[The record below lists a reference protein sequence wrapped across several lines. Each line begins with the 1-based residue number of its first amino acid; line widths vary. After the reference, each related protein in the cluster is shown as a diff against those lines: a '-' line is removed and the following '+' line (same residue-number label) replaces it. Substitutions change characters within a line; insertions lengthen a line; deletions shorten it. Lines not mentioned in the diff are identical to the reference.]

1 MVRMEVDPVHKLFR
15 SIPKL
20 VYVVVAVASCLVAA
34 SLASAA
40 PAPTPTTPV
49 TTASTSTAPGQR
61 IDLKV
66 LLLGGTGA
74 EPSYLAWK
82 AELQREGVPFEAI
95 AATPGHAPITA
106 ASLSDTLPGGIQEG
120 KYQAVILATGGL
132 VVCEATC
139 ASALSSSEWSAL
151 ESYEQTF
158 NVRQISAYVYPGST
172 YGLNSP
178 TVSGPLDGSVGS
190 LTPDGSMAF
199 PYLNGPVKIDT
210 GTYGYQATPLAT
222 QATGASFDTL
232 LTGPSGSALVG
243 VYTHPN
249 GTQELVQSFDGNG
262 GQLQSELLRHGEL
275 NWVTR
280 GVYLGDQRNY
290 LAVNVDDVFL
300 SDDSWNTATHTTD
313 YNPADAIRM
322 TPADVDRAA
331 SWSAQNGI
339 TLGML
344 FNGGGSDQYAAEHAG
359 SDPLLTEFKEDAADF
374 YWLSHTYDH
383 PNLDCATQAYT
394 DTEFQ
399 SNTAW
404 ATKNG
409 FSTNPAEVVT
419 GEHSGLANL
428 IPGNPGTV
436 DPPDLDSASVS
447 PTGGALPAGSYE
459 YAVTDTSSNGES
471 TPSETTA
478 IPGGGA
484 ETNSTTLTWQ
494 AVCHA
499 LGYKV
504 YRRASG
510 TANPWS
516 LIANVPPPS
525 PSFTNTGAVE
535 VSFTDTTG
543 PSSGEAA
550 TPPAVNGATENPYA
564 QNPVFTAA
572 LTDSAIKYFGSDASK
587 PYPSNP
593 LEVNSPQIPAGQTF
607 TDGPAQAVPR
617 YPKNI
622 YYNVATQAQEV
633 DEYNTLYLPPS
644 LGGVCVNTAVTT
656 CESTPASFPQI
667 VESVATNM
675 FGHMMGNDPRP
686 HYFHQTNISGE
697 GILYNV
703 LNALL
708 AEYHQYFNSSAPIV
722 QLTESQSGA
731 LLVEQQAWNN
741 ALAAGQ
747 LSGYLQGNQVT
758 VTNTGTAISV
768 PVTGTSVGT
777 LYGGIKSGW
786 TSVPAG
792 STSYTTT
799 APSSAPTVSRV
810 SPASGPT
817 AGGSTVTITGS
828 GFLSGSTVRFGTV
841 MATSVTVS
849 STGTIT
855 AVSPAGSGAVDVT
868 VTNGNGTSATSTADR
883 FTYVAPPQVTGVAP
897 NTGSTLLGGITVIT
911 GKGFTGATEVDF
923 GSTRGLYAVLS
934 DTMILAYAPPHA
946 AGAVDVT
953 VHAPA
958 GVSAI
963 SSADRFTFLA
973 RL

>member
-1 MVRMEVDPVHKLFR
+1 MVRMEVDPVQKLFR
-15 SIPKL
+15 SMPKL
-20 VYVVVAVASCLVAA
+20 VYVAVAIAICLLGA

-40 PAPTPTTPV
+40 PTPV
-49 TTASTSTAPGQR
+49 TPAPSGPR

-66 LLLGGTGA
+66 LLLGGTGT

-95 AATPGHAPITA
+95 AASTGHTPITA
-106 ASLSDTLPGGIQEG
+106 ATLSDTLAGGVQEG

-139 ASALSSSEWSAL
+139 ASALSSTEWSAL
-151 ESYEQTF
+151 ESYEQAF
-158 NVRQISAYVYPGST
+158 NVRQISAYIYPGST

-178 TVSGPLDGSVGS
+178 TISGPLDGSIAS
-190 LTPDGSMAF
+190 LSSDGKLAF

-222 QATGASFDTL
+222 QASGASFDTL
-232 LTGPSGSALVG
+232 LTGPGSSALVG
-243 VYTHPN
+243 VYTHAN
-249 GTQELVQSFDGNG
+249 GTQELVQTFDGNG
-262 GQLQSELLRHGEL
+262 GQLQSEMLRHGEL

-290 LAVNVDDVFL
+290 LAVNIDDVFL
-300 SDDSWNTATHTTD
+300 SDDSWSAATHTTD

-322 TPADVDRAA
+322 TPTDVDRAA
-331 SWSAQNGI
+331 TWSKQNGI

-344 FNGGGSDQYAAEHAG
+344 FNGGGSDVYAAEHAG
-359 SDPLLTEFKEDAADF
+359 SDPLLTEFKKDSSYF

-428 IPGNPGTV
+428 VPGNPGTV
-436 DPPDLDSASVS
+436 DPPDIDSASVS

-478 IPGGGA
+478 IPGGAA

-499 LGYKV
+499 TGYKV
-504 YRRASG
+504 YRREGGAAG
-510 TANPWS
+510 QWS
-516 LIANVPPPS
+516 LISSVPPPS

-535 VSFTDTTG
+535 VSFTDTTS
-543 PSSGEAA
+543 PSAGVAA

-564 QNPVFTAA
+564 QNPIFTAA
-572 LTDSAIKYFGSDASK
+572 LTDSAIKYFGADASK

-593 LEVNSPQIPAGQTF
+593 LEVSSPQIPAGQTF
-607 TDGPAQAVPR
+607 TDGPAQAIPR
-617 YPKNI
+617 YPENI

-644 LGGVCVNTAVTT
+644 LGGTCVNTAVTT
-656 CESTPASFPQI
+656 CESTPASFQQI
-667 VESVATNM
+667 VESVSTNM
-675 FGHMMGNDPRP
+675 FSHVMGNDPRP
-686 HYFHQTNISGE
+686 HFFHQTNITGE

-703 LNALL
+703 LGTLL
-708 AEYHQYFNSSAPIV
+708 AQYHEYFNSSAPII

-731 LLVEQQAWNN
+731 LLAEQQAWSN
-741 ALAAGQ
+741 ALAASQ
-747 LSGYLQGNQVT
+747 VSAYIQGGQVT
-758 VTNTGTAISV
+758 VTNSTGAPLSV
-768 PVTGTSVGT
+768 PLTGTSVGT

-786 TSVPAG
+786 TGVPAG
-792 STSYTTT
+792 STGYT
-799 APSSAPTVSRV
+799 ALPSSAPPLAHPPPRV
-810 SPASGPT
+810 TGVMPNI
-817 AGGSTVTITGS
+817 GSTV
-828 GFLSGSTVRFGTV
+828 F
-841 MATSVTVS
+841 
-849 STGTIT
+849 
-855 AVSPAGSGAVDVT
+855 
-868 VTNGNGTSATSTADR
+868 
-883 FTYVAPPQVTGVAP
+883 
-897 NTGSTLLGGITVIT
+897 GGIALIA

-923 GSTRGLYAVLS
+923 GTTRGLYVVLS
-934 DTMILAYAPPHA
+934 DTLILAYSPPHA
-946 AGAVDVT
+946 AGVVDVT
-953 VHAPA
+953 IHAPT
-958 GVSAI
+958 GISAT
-963 SSADRFTFLA
+963 STADHFTFVG

>member
-1 MVRMEVDPVHKLFR
+1 M
-15 SIPKL
+15 
-20 VYVVVAVASCLVAA
+20 
-34 SLASAA
+34 
-40 PAPTPTTPV
+40 
-49 TTASTSTAPGQR
+49 
-61 IDLKV
+61 
-66 LLLGGTGA
+66 
-74 EPSYLAWK
+74 
-82 AELQREGVPFEAI
+82 
-95 AATPGHAPITA
+95 
-106 ASLSDTLPGGIQEG
+106 
-120 KYQAVILATGGL
+120 ILATGGL

-139 ASALSSSEWSAL
+139 ASALSSTEWSAL

-178 TVSGPLDGSVGS
+178 TVSGPLDGSVAS
-190 LTPDGSMAF
+190 LSSDGKLAF

-210 GTYGYQATPLAT
+210 GTYGYQATQLAPP
-222 QATGASFDTL
+222 ATGTSFDTL
-232 LTGPSGSALVG
+232 LTGLGGSALVG
-243 VYTHPN
+243 VYTHAN
-249 GTQELVQSFDGNG
+249 GTQELVQTFDGNG

-300 SDDSWNTATHTTD
+300 SDDSWSTATHTTD

-322 TPADVDRAA
+322 TAADVDRAA
-331 SWSAQNGI
+331 TWSQQNGI

-344 FNGGGSDQYAAEHAG
+344 FNGGGSDAYAAEHAG
-359 SDPLLTEFKEDAADF
+359 SDPLLSEFKKDSSDF

-404 ATKNG
+404 AKKNG

-428 IPGNPGTV
+428 VPGNPGTV

-447 PTGGALPAGSYE
+447 PSGGALPAGSYE

-471 TPSETTA
+471 TASETTA
-478 IPGGGA
+478 IPSGPVA
-484 ETNSTTLTWQ
+484 TNSTTLTWQ

-499 LGYKV
+499 TGYRV
-504 YRRASG
+504 YRRTGGAAG
-510 TANPWS
+510 QWS
-516 LIANVPPPS
+516 LIASVAPPS

-535 VSFTDTTG
+535 VSVTDTTG
-543 PSSGEAA
+543 PSAGVAA

-564 QNPVFTAA
+564 QNPVFAAA

-617 YPKNI
+617 YPTNI

-644 LGGVCVNTAVTT
+644 LGGTCVNTTVTT
-656 CESTPASFPQI
+656 CESTPASFQQI
-667 VESVATNM
+667 VESVSTNM
-675 FGHMMGNDPRP
+675 FSHVMGNDPRP
-686 HYFHQTNISGE
+686 HFFHQTNITGE

-703 LNALL
+703 LNTLL
-708 AEYHQYFNSSAPIV
+708 ADYHEYFNSSAPIV

-731 LLVEQQAWNN
+731 LLAEQQAWSN

-747 LSGYLQGNQVT
+747 AGGYIQGGQVT
-758 VTNTGTAISV
+758 VTNTTAAPLSV
-768 PVTGTSVGT
+768 PITGTSVGT

-786 TSVPAG
+786 TGVPAG
-792 STSYTTT
+792 STK
-799 APSSAPTVSRV
+799 
-810 SPASGPT
+810 
-817 AGGSTVTITGS
+817 
-828 GFLSGSTVRFGTV
+828 F
-841 MATSVTVS
+841 
-849 STGTIT
+849 
-855 AVSPAGSGAVDVT
+855 
-868 VTNGNGTSATSTADR
+868 TNTP
-883 FTYVAPPQVTGVAP
+883 PPQVTGVAP
-897 NTGSTLLGGITVIT
+897 NVGSTLLGGIALIS

-923 GSTRGLYAVLS
+923 GTTRALYVVLS
-934 DTMILAYAPPHA
+934 DTLILAYSPPHP
-946 AGAVDVT
+946 AGAIDVT
-953 VHAPA
+953 VHAA
-958 GVSAI
+958 TGISAI
-963 SSADRFTFLA
+963 SSADRFTFVG

>member
-1 MVRMEVDPVHKLFR
+1 MVRMEVDPVRKLFR
-15 SIPKL
+15 STPKL
-20 VYVVVAVASCLVAA
+20 VYIVLAVASCLFAA

-40 PAPTPTTPV
+40 APT
-49 TTASTSTAPGQR
+49 TTAPTSATTAPGQR

-66 LLLGGTGA
+66 LLLGGTGT

-95 AATPGHAPITA
+95 AATPGHTPITA
-106 ASLSDTLPGGIQEG
+106 TSLSDTLTGGIQEG

-139 ASALSSSEWSAL
+139 ASALSSSEWAAL

-158 NVRQISAYVYPGST
+158 NVRQMSAYVYPSST

-178 TVSGPLDGSVGS
+178 TASGPLDGTVGS
-190 LTPDGSMAF
+190 LTPDGNLAF
-199 PYLNGPVKIDT
+199 PYLNGAVKIDT

-222 QATGASFDTL
+222 QTTGASFDTL
-232 LTGPSGSALVG
+232 LTGPAGSALVG

-262 GQLQSELLRHGEL
+262 GQLHSELLRHGEL
-275 NWVTR
+275 NWLTR
-280 GVYLGDQRNY
+280 GVFLGDQRNY
-290 LAVNVDDVFL
+290 LAVNIDDVFL
-300 SDDSWNTATHTTD
+300 SDDSWDAATHTTD

-322 TPADVDRAA
+322 TSADVDKAA
-331 SWSAQNGI
+331 TWSKQNGV

-359 SDPLLTEFKEDAADF
+359 SDPLLTEFKKDSADF

-383 PNLDCATQAYT
+383 PNLDCANQAYT
-394 DTEFQ
+394 DTELQ

-404 ATKNG
+404 AKKDG

-428 IPGNPGTV
+428 VPGNPGTV
-436 DPPDLDSASVS
+436 DPPDIDTASVS

-478 IPGGGA
+478 IPGGSA
-484 ETNSTTLTWQ
+484 ATNSTTLTWQ

-499 LGYKV
+499 ANYKV
-504 YRRASG
+504 YRRVSG
-510 TANPWS
+510 IANQWS
-516 LIANVPPPS
+516 LIASVPPPS

-543 PSSGEAA
+543 PSAGEAA

-564 QNPVFTAA
+564 QNPVFTGA
-572 LTDSAIKYFGSDASK
+572 LTDSGIKYFGSDASK

-593 LEVNSPQIPAGQTF
+593 LEVNSPQLPAGQTF

-617 YPKNI
+617 YPENI

-656 CESTPASFPQI
+656 CESTPATFAQI
-667 VESVATNM
+667 VESAATNM
-675 FGHMMGNDPRP
+675 FGHVMGNDPRP
-686 HYFHQTNISGE
+686 HYFHQTNIAGE

-703 LNALL
+703 LNTLL
-708 AEYHQYFNSSAPIV
+708 AEYHQYFNSSAPII

-731 LLVEQQAWNN
+731 LLLEQQAWSN
-741 ALAAGQ
+741 ALAAGN
-747 LSGYLQGNQVT
+747 LSGYMQGNQVT
-758 VTNTGTAISV
+758 ITNTTGAAISA
-768 PVTGTSVGT
+768 PLTGTSVGT

-786 TSVPAG
+786 TGVPAG

-799 APSSAPTVSRV
+799 APSSAPTVTRI
-810 SPASGPT
+810 SPTSGPS
-817 AGGSTVTITGS
+817 AGGTSVTITGT
-828 GFLSGSTVRFGTV
+828 GFLAGSTVKFGTL
-841 MATSVTVS
+841 AAAKVTVS

-855 AVSPAGSGAVDVT
+855 AVSPAGSSGAVDVT
-868 VTNGNGTSATSTADR
+868 VSDGEGTSAIGASDK
-883 FTYVAPPQVTGVAP
+883 FTYISPPQVTSLVP
-897 NTGSTLLGGITVIT
+897 NIGLTQLGGITVIM
-911 GKGFTGATEVDF
+911 GKGFTGTTEVDF

-934 DTMILAYAPPHA
+934 DTMILAYASPHA

-953 VHAPA
+953 VHTPY
-958 GVSAI
+958 GISAI
-963 SSADRFTFLA
+963 SSADRFTFAA

>member
-40 PAPTPTTPV
+40 PAPTAPATT
-49 TTASTSTAPGQR
+49 TTSTSTAPGQR

-95 AATPGHAPITA
+95 AATPGHTPITA
-106 ASLSDTLPGGIQEG
+106 ASLSDTLPGAIQEG

-139 ASALSSSEWSAL
+139 ASALSSTEWSAL

-178 TVSGPLDGSVGS
+178 SVSGPLDGTVGS
-190 LTPDGSMAF
+190 LTSDGNLAF
-199 PYLNGPVKIDT
+199 PYLNGAVKIDT
-210 GTYGYQATPLAT
+210 GTYGYQATPLAA

-232 LTGPSGSALVG
+232 LTGPSNSALVG

-249 GTQELVQSFDGNG
+249 GTQELVQTFDGNS
-262 GQLQSELLRHGEL
+262 GQLQSETLRHGEL

-300 SDDSWNTATHTTD
+300 SDDSWDTATHTTD

-322 TPADVDRAA
+322 TPADVDKAA
-331 SWSAQNGI
+331 AWSKQNGI

-359 SDPLLTEFKEDAADF
+359 SDPLLSEFKKDSADF

-404 ATKNG
+404 AKKDG

-428 IPGNPGTV
+428 VPGNPGTV

-478 IPGGGA
+478 IPGGA
-484 ETNSTTLTWQ
+484 AATNSTTLTWQ

-499 LGYKV
+499 SGYKV

-510 TANPWS
+510 VANSWS
-516 LIANVPPPS
+516 LIASVPPPS

-543 PSSGEAA
+543 PSAGEAA
-550 TPPAVNGATENPYA
+550 TPPAINGATENPYA

-572 LTDSAIKYFGSDASK
+572 LTESAIKYFGSDASK

-617 YPKNI
+617 YPENI

-633 DEYNTLYLPPS
+633 DEYNALYLPPS

-656 CESTPASFPQI
+656 CESAPATFAQI
-667 VESVATNM
+667 VESAATNM
-675 FGHMMGNDPRP
+675 FGHVMGNDPRP
-686 HYFHQTNISGE
+686 HYFHQTNIAGE

-703 LNALL
+703 LNTLL

-731 LLVEQQAWNN
+731 LLLEQQAWSN
-741 ALAAGQ
+741 ALAAGKV
-747 LSGYLQGNQVT
+747 SGYLQGNQVT
-758 VTNTGTAISV
+758 ITNTGTAISV
-768 PVTGTSVGT
+768 PVTGTTVGT

-799 APSSAPTVSRV
+799 APSSAPAVTRV
-810 SPASGPT
+810 SPTSGPS
-817 AGGSTVTITGS
+817 AGGSTVTITGT
-828 GFLSGSTVRFGTV
+828 GFLSGSTVKFGTV
-841 MATSVTVS
+841 AATQVTVS
-849 STGTIT
+849 SAGTIT
-855 AVSPAGSGAVDVT
+855 AVSPAGSGTVDVT
-868 VTNGNGTSATSTADR
+868 VTNGNGTSATGTADR
-883 FTYVAPPQVTGVAP
+883 FAYVAPPQVTGLAP

-911 GKGFTGATEVDF
+911 GKGFTGASEVDF
-923 GSTRGLYAVLS
+923 GSTRGLFAVLS

-953 VHAPA
+953 VHAA
-958 GVSAI
+958 SGVSAI
-963 SSADRFTFLA
+963 SSADRFTFSA